1 MNFHRTALDPGQ
13 IRALKLFLIGTL
25 AVGALASRL
34 ATPLPVHLPS
44 WTIAPFWTLSYGLMA
59 VAAWQ
64 IWKTAG
70 LKSPALMLFA
80 AQLALNLIWRMAPLP
95 ALAVAMNLCV
105 LATLVL
111 FVRRNLLAALTFLPC
126 LAWSLFV
133 SAPITGF

>member
-1 MNFHRTALDPGQ
+1 MKAAPDPGQ

-25 AVGALASRL
+25 VVGALGSAL
-34 ATPLPVHLPS
+34 ARPLPVQLPS
-44 WTIAPFWTLSYGLMA
+44 WTIAPLWTLTYGLMA
-59 VAAWQ
+59 VSAWL

-70 LKSPALMLFA
+70 LKSPALTLFA
-80 AQLALNLIWRMAPLP
+80 AQLALNLIWRVVPIP
-95 ALAVAMNLCV
+95 ALAVVMNLCV

-133 SAPITGF
+133 SASVTGF